1 MRDTVATYGV
11 VGMTCESCI
20 AAVKKQVSAVSGV
33 TWVEVE
39 LVVDGT
45 SRVTVRSNNPLE
57 DDTVRAAL
65 DGAGYALAKSHA

>member
-1 MRDTVATYGV
+1 MRDTVATSGV
-11 VGMTCESCI
+11 VGMTCDHCVAS
-20 AAVKKQVSAVSGV
+20 VKKEVSAVAGV

-65 DGAGYALAKSHA
+65 DDAGYALAKSHA